1 MATAAR
7 KLSGHVMKID
17 DALIADGT
25 LAELWQRRTCLT
37 RDEMAAMYTIVCGAL
52 KAYHPFE
59 LRALGEDKEELISQ
73 FIYFKVFR
81 LEAAH
86 NLPETF
92 PLHSAP
98 SNGHAVCAYFR
109 RYLIDCLRRA
119 GHQRNVSF
127 DDGDVMLEVD
137 RQAAV
142 QSDPFDS
149 VLIQYG
155 LDEAT
160 VRDSAARFI
169 AGLDETDRLLLAG
182 SLGSLS
188 NEQGGL
194 AGIAGRYGI
203 ASYHYR
209 ARKLGITVKKGSF
222 PIDFAATSI
231 GQWIEGALGIDIDLE
246 NRLAILRAL
255 GILSEQSRAPG

>member
-1 MATAAR
+1 MV
-7 KLSGHVMKID
+7 GGDVMQITD
-17 DALIADGT
+17 GQISDGT
-25 LAELWQRRTCLT
+25 FAELWQRRACLSH
-37 RDEMAAMYTIVCGAL
+37 DEMAAMYTIVCGAL
-52 KAYHPFE
+52 KAYYPLE

-86 NLPETF
+86 DPPETF
-92 PLHSAP
+92 PLHSTP

-109 RYLIDCLRRA
+109 RYLIDCLRSA

-127 DDGDVMLEVD
+127 DDGDVMLEVE

-142 QSDPFDS
+142 HGDPVHS

-155 LDEAT
+155 LDETT
-160 VRDSAARFI
+160 VRNSATLFIDS
-169 AGLDETDRLLLAG
+169 LDESDRLLLAG
-182 SLGSLS
+182 SLGWLS

-222 PIDFAATSI
+222 PVDFAATTI
-231 GQWIEGALGIDIDLE
+231 GQWIESTLGIDITLE
-246 NRLAILRAL
+246 NRVAILLAL
-255 GILSEQSRAPG
+255 GILSEQSCAPE